1 MLTERVIVGHQPQ
14 YFPYIGIFNKIL
26 KSDIFLF
33 VDSTKFVSKVWYNRT
48 IIKDKKDKV
57 FYLSIPVS
65 FKNGQI
71 IKDVKIIKNNWKIKH
86 LKSISNIYGSSKY
99 FGDLFPLIEE
109 VINQKSDYL
118 IDYTINSMEIILS
131 KISYDK
137 SNIYFQSKENIVG
150 SKNDLIVNIVKHFKS
165 NKYLS
170 GEGAKD
176 YVKENYLKDKNIDHS
191 FNKFKHPIYTQN
203 GNKFIENLSIIDCI
217 FNIGFN
223 DLKKIIQ

>member
-1 MLTERVIVGHQPQ
+1 M
-14 YFPYIGIFNKIL
+14 
-26 KSDIFLF
+26 
-33 VDSTKFVSKVWYNRT
+33 
-48 IIKDKKDKV
+48 
-57 FYLSIPVS
+57 
-65 FKNGQI
+65 
-71 IKDVKIIKNNWKIKH
+71 
-86 LKSISNIYGSSKY
+86 
-99 FGDLFPLIEE
+99 FPLIEE

-118 IDYTINSMEIILS
+118 IDYTINSKEIILS

-203 GNKFIENLSIIDCI
+203 GNKFIEIIY
-217 FNIGFN
+217 N
-223 DLKKIIQ
+223 